1 MSDIFLMPGEFY
13 FGNDCRS
20 VKTLLGS
27 CVAIT
32 MWSKSLKLGG
42 MCHYKLPRRLTSPS
56 TQLDGSYGEEAMLL
70 FMQNMSRFMLKPA
83 DMTVG
88 VFGAGNMFSSVVKS
102 NEKSIGMQNIKLAH
116 QLLKK
121 LDFSIAHE
129 SLGGNVSRKISFD
142 LITGVVKVQSLDTNQ
157 QKWL

>member
-1 MSDIFLMPGEFY
+1 MSEIFLLPGEFY
-13 FGNDCRS
+13 FGNDYEV

-32 MWSKSLKLGG
+32 MWSKHLKVGG
-42 MCHYKLPRRLTSPS
+42 MCHYKLPRRLVSPS
-56 TQLDGSYGEEAMLL
+56 TQLDGNYGEEAMLM
-70 FMQNMSRFMLKPA
+70 FMEGMSRFMLKPD

-88 VFGAGNMFSSVVKS
+88 VFGAGNMFSSVIADD
-102 NEKSIGMQNIKLAH
+102 EKSVGMQNIKLAH

-121 LDFSIAHE
+121 LGFVISHE
-129 SLGGNVSRKISFD
+129 SLGGDVSRRISFD
-142 LITGVVKVQSLDTNQ
+142 LLRGVVKVQSLDVNQ

>member
-1 MSDIFLMPGEFY
+1 MSDIFLLPGEFY
-13 FGNDCRS
+13 FGNDYRS

-32 MWSKSLKLGG
+32 MWSKKLKVGG

-56 TQLDGSYGEEAMLL
+56 TKLDGNYGEEAMLM
-70 FMQNMSRFMLKPA
+70 FMRSMSRYVLRPE

-88 VFGAGNMFSSVVKS
+88 VFGAGNMFSSVVKTD
-102 NEKSIGMQNIKLAH
+102 EKSIGVQNIKLAH
-116 QLLKK
+116 QLLNK
-121 LDFSIAHE
+121 LDFVIAHE
-129 SLGGNVSRKISFD
+129 SLGGNLSRKIALD
-142 LITGVVKVQSLDTNQ
+142 IATGVVKVQSLDVNQ